1 MEVDVMYTDELFERY
16 LKENV
21 LMTSEVGAIL
31 GVSKQQVSNLV
42 KQGKIKPFKENANS
56 SLFLKTNIDEYMAT
70 KLSNPKFRDHQVIGD
85 GNTFRSKDH
94 FASIH
99 ELHKDIREVHL
110 YFNKQDAIFDGY
122 FCLDDRYQTDT
133 LLRLDAP
140 TCVLKLHN
148 GESIWY
154 DGFNCGYGGTGPNGS
169 YDLLIDLGVTGE
181 VARKLFD
188 SRKISF
194 YKEDDIWEAVDRAG
208 TIANTEYPMTDSDV
222 CLFNGELVLVQ
233 NKPEKY
239 EIETKS
245 IEVIER
251 FSFFIPRPV
260 EVTFYNQEEAINT
273 GHFATSINHSSVYQV
288 VIKDASGSELWL
300 DAIVDE
306 GQRISKQQN
315 LESILKKVGMSVP
328 KGTESLS
335 EKIKTWLGIAPMI
348 IDKITYKKDE

>member
-1 MEVDVMYTDELFERY
+1 MYTDELFERY

-21 LMTSEVGAIL
+21 LMTSEVGEIL

-42 KQGKIKPFKENANS
+42 KQGKIKPFKVNANS
-56 SLFLKTNIDEYMAT
+56 SLFLKTNIDEYIAT
-70 KLSNPKFRDHQVIGD
+70 KLSNPTFRDNKVIGD
-85 GNTFRSKDH
+85 GNTLRSKDH
-94 FASIH
+94 FDSIR
-99 ELHKDIREVHL
+99 ELHKDVQEVHL

-169 YDLLIDLGVTGE
+169 YDLLVDLGVTNE
-181 VARKLFD
+181 VAKKLFE

-194 YKEDDIWEAVDRAG
+194 YKEGAIWEAVDRAG
-208 TIANTEYPMTDSDV
+208 TIANPEYPMKDSDV
-222 CLFNGELVLVQ
+222 CLFNRELVLVQ

-239 EIETKS
+239 EIETKC
-245 IEVIER
+245 IEFIDR
-251 FSFFIPRPV
+251 YSFFIPRPI
-260 EVTFYNQEEAINT
+260 EVTFYSREEAINT
-273 GHFATSINHSSVYQV
+273 GHFTTSINHSAVYQV

-300 DAIVDE
+300 DSAVDE
-306 GQRISKQQN
+306 GQPINKQQN
-315 LESILKKVGMSVP
+315 LECILNKVGISVP

-335 EKIKTWLGIAPMI
+335 EKIKTWLGIAPI
-348 IDKITYKKDE
+348 ITDKVTYKKNE